1 MTRTRLTLFAVL
13 VLVAAPA
20 FAQTNV
26 TGDWDVTI
34 NSPQGANTMQ
44 VTFKQDGEKVSGTM
58 KSQMGELPFD
68 GGTITGSDLVFG
80 FSVPV
85 QGMSLDITMN
95 GKVDGGSIAGTA
107 KFGDFGEGEWTAKR
121 SGAASAAPE
130 AVAAPVAAAP
140 APAAPAPSAAA
151 SGTGINGKWDV
162 MLRTPQGDFPAN
174 TTITE
179 DGGKLSGT
187 FGSQMG
193 EVPLTGSLAGSAVK
207 LSIVAQTPQGDLTV
221 EMTGDLDGDSIVNG
235 KADITGIGQLEWSAK
250 RVKQ

>member
-1 MTRTRLTLFAVL
+1 MTRTRLTLFAFL

-44 VTFKQDGEKVSGTM
+44 VTFKQDGGKVSGTM

-85 QGMSLDITMN
+85 QGMSLDITMT
-95 GKVDGGSIAGTA
+95 GKVADSTIAGTA

-121 SGAASAAPE
+121 SGTATATPAAAPPAAAAAAPAASAA
-130 AVAAPVAAAP
+130 
-140 APAAPAPSAAA
+140 S
-151 SGTGINGKWDV
+151 SMGGINGKWDV
-162 MLRTPQGDFPAN
+162 VLRTPQGDFPAN
-174 TTITE
+174 TTLS
-179 DGGKLSGT
+179 DSGGKLTGT

-193 EVPLTGSLAGSAVK
+193 EVPLTGSLAGKAVK
-207 LSIVAQTPQGDLTV
+207 LSMVAQTPQGDLTV
-221 EMTGDLDGDSIVNG
+221 ELTGDLDGDSIVNG
-235 KADITGIGQLEWSAK
+235 KADIAGMGQFEWSAT

>member
-1 MTRTRLTLFAVL
+1 MTRTRLTLFAFL

-44 VTFKQDGEKVSGTM
+44 VTFKQDGGKVSGTM

-68 GGTITGSDLVFG
+68 GGTITGNDLVFG

-85 QGMSLDITMN
+85 QGMSLDITLT
-95 GKVDGGSIAGTA
+95 GKVAESTIAGTA
-107 KFGDFGEGEWTAKR
+107 KFGDFGEAEWTAKR
-121 SGAASAAPE
+121 SAAATATPAAPAAAAAPAASAA
-130 AVAAPVAAAP
+130 
-140 APAAPAPSAAA
+140 A
-151 SGTGINGKWDV
+151 STGGINGKWDV
-162 MLRTPQGDFPAN
+162 MLRTPQGDMPAN
-174 TTITE
+174 TTIT
-179 DGGKLSGT
+179 DNGGKLTGT
-187 FGSQMG
+187 FGSQLG
-193 EVPLTGSLAGSAVK
+193 EVPLTGSLAGKAVK
-207 LSIVAQTPQGDLTV
+207 LSMVAQTPQGDLTV

-235 KADITGIGQLEWSAK
+235 KADIVGIGQLEWSAK

>member
-1 MTRTRLTLFAVL
+1 MTRTRLTLFAFL

-44 VTFKQDGEKVSGTM
+44 VTFKQDGGKVSGTM

-80 FSVPV
+80 FSVPI
-85 QGMSLDITMN
+85 QGMSLDITMS
-95 GKVDGGSIAGTA
+95 GKVDGASIAGTA
-107 KFGDFGEGEWTAKR
+107 KFGDFGQGDWTAKR
-121 SGAASAAPE
+121 TGAAGTTPAP
-130 AVAAPVAAAP
+130 AP
-140 APAAPAPSAAA
+140 APAATPAASAASA
-151 SGTGINGKWDV
+151 TGINGKWDV

-179 DGGKLSGT
+179 NGGKLTGT

-193 EVPLTGSLAGSAVK
+193 EVPLTGSLAGNAVK
-207 LSIVAQTPQGDLTV
+207 LSMVAQTPQGDLTV

-235 KADITGIGQLEWSAK
+235 KADIAGIGQLEWSAK

>member
-1 MTRTRLTLFAVL
+1 MTRTRLTLFAFL

-44 VTFKQDGEKVSGTM
+44 VTFKQDGGKVSGTM

-85 QGMSLDITMN
+85 QGMSLDITMT
-95 GKVDGGSIAGTA
+95 GKVAESTIAGTA

-121 SGAASAAPE
+121 SAAATATP
-130 AVAAPVAAAP
+130 AAAAP
-140 APAAPAPSAAA
+140 AAAAAPTASAAA
-151 SGTGINGKWDV
+151 STGGINGKWDV
-162 MLRTPQGDFPAN
+162 MLRTPQGDMPAN
-174 TTITE
+174 TTIT
-179 DGGKLSGT
+179 DNGGKLTGT
-187 FGSQMG
+187 FGSQLG
-193 EVPLTGSLAGSAVK
+193 EVPLTGSLAGKAVK
-207 LSIVAQTPQGDLTV
+207 LSMVAQTPQGDLTV

-235 KADITGIGQLEWSAK
+235 KADIVGIGQLEWSAK

>member
-1 MTRTRLTLFAVL
+1 MTRTRLTLFAFL

-26 TGDWDVTI
+26 TGDWDVTL
-34 NSPQGANTMQ
+34 NTPQGANTMQ
-44 VTFKQDGEKVSGTM
+44 VTFKQDGGKVSGTM
-58 KSQMGELPFD
+58 KSPMGEMPFD

-85 QGMSLDITMN
+85 QGMSLDITMS

-121 SGAASAAPE
+121 SGAASATP
-130 AVAAPVAAAP
+130 AAAAAP
-140 APAAPAPSAAA
+140 AAAAPAASAAA
-151 SGTGINGKWDV
+151 SATGINGKWDV

-174 TTITE
+174 TTIT
-179 DGGKLSGT
+179 DTGGKLTGT

-193 EVPLTGSLAGSAVK
+193 EVPLTGSLAGNAVK

-235 KADITGIGQLEWSAK
+235 KADITGLGQLEWSAK